1 MADVPE
7 NNRIDSVLDDPGT
20 LAIARV
26 YSEAFLNAAGDNAA
40 EGIEEFTSLLED
52 VLAAS
57 PQFEAMLL
65 TDLSNREEKL
75 GFIDR
80 VIAPN
85 SSEFFANYL
94 RVLAQ
99 HDRLDLLKEILAT
112 VRLEFEKRNG
122 QQRVQ
127 VISAKPLDEE
137 TLARVRERVAAVF
150 SFEPIIE
157 PQTDDGLIGGIVIR
171 VGNSVY
177 DGSLRSWLKQLAK
190 KLHQGSLHEIQSG
203 RDRFSHPEG
212 D

>member
-7 NNRIDSVLDDPGT
+7 NSRIDSVLDDPGT

-26 YSEAFLNAAGDNAA
+26 YSDAFLNAAGDNAA
-40 EGIEEFTSLLED
+40 ERIEEFISFLED
-52 VLAAS
+52 VLAAN
-57 PQFEAMLL
+57 PQFESMLI
-65 TDLSNREEKL
+65 TSLSNRDEKL

-80 VIAPN
+80 VVAPH

-99 HDRLDLLKEILAT
+99 HDRLGILKEVLAT
-112 VRLEFEKRNG
+112 ARLEYEKRNG

-127 VISAKPLDEE
+127 VVSVKPLDQA
-137 TLARVRERVAAVF
+137 TLARVKERVAEAF
-150 SFEPIIE
+150 GFEPIIE
-157 PQTDDGLIGGIVIR
+157 PQTDSSLIGGIVIR

-190 KLHQGSLHEIQSG
+190 KMHQGSLHEIQSG

>member
-1 MADVPE
+1 MPE
-7 NNRIDSVLDDPGT
+7 NSRIDSVLDDPST

-26 YSEAFLNAAGDNAA
+26 YSDAFLNAAGNNAA
-40 EGIEEFTSLLED
+40 EGIEEFTSFLED
-52 VLAAS
+52 ILAAN
-57 PQFEAMLL
+57 PQFESMFV
-65 TDLSNREEKL
+65 TSLSNRDEKL

-80 VIAPN
+80 VVAPH

-112 VRLEFEKRNG
+112 ARLELEKRNG

-127 VISAKPLDEE
+127 VVSVKPLDEA
-137 TLARVRERVAAVF
+137 TMTRVKERVAEAF
-150 SFEPIIE
+150 GFEPIIE
-157 PQTDDGLIGGIVIR
+157 PQTDSSLIGGVVIR

-177 DGSLRSWLKQLAK
+177 DGSLRAWLKQLAK
-190 KLHQGSLHEIQSG
+190 KMYQGSLHEIQSG

>member
-7 NNRIDSVLDDPGT
+7 NSRKDSVLEDPST

-26 YSEAFLNAAGDNAA
+26 YSDAFLNAAGDKAA
-40 EGIEEFTSLLED
+40 EGIEEFTSFLED
-52 VLAAS
+52 VLAAN
-57 PQFEAMLL
+57 PKFESMFV
-65 TDLSNREEKL
+65 TSLSNRDEKL

-80 VIAPN
+80 VVAPH

-99 HDRLDLLKEILAT
+99 HDRLDLLKAILAT
-112 VRLEFEKRNG
+112 ARLEFEKRNG

-127 VISAKPLDEE
+127 VVSVKPLDEA
-137 TLARVRERVAAVF
+137 TLARVKERVAEAF
-150 SFEPIIE
+150 GFEPIIE
-157 PQTDDGLIGGIVIR
+157 PQTDSSLIGGVIIR

-190 KLHQGSLHEIQSG
+190 KMHQGSLHEIQSG

>member
-7 NNRIDSVLDDPGT
+7 NTRIDSVLEDPST

-26 YSEAFLNAAGDNAA
+26 YADAFLKAAGDNAA
-40 EGIEEFTSLLED
+40 EGLEEFASFLDD
-52 VLAAS
+52 VLAANS
-57 PQFEAMLL
+57 EFDSMLVSGL
-65 TDLSNREEKL
+65 LNRDEKL
-75 GFIDR
+75 GLIDR
-80 VIAPN
+80 VVAPN
-85 SSEFFANYL
+85 CSEFFANTL

-112 VRLEFEKRNG
+112 ARIAFEKQNG

-127 VISAKPLDEE
+127 VVSAKPLNEA
-137 TLARVRERVAAVF
+137 TLARVKERVASSF
-150 SFEPIIE
+150 GFEPIIE
-157 PQTDDGLIGGIVIR
+157 PQTDSSLIGGVVIR

-177 DGSLRSWLKQLAK
+177 DGSVRSWLKQLAK
-190 KLHQGSLHEIQSG
+190 TMHQESLHEIQSG

>member
-7 NNRIDSVLDDPGT
+7 NSRIDSVLDDPST

-26 YSEAFLNAAGDNAA
+26 YSDAFLNAAGDKAA
-40 EGIEEFTSLLED
+40 EGIEEFTSLLDD
-52 VLAAS
+52 VLAAN
-57 PQFEAMLL
+57 PQFESMLI
-65 TDLSNREEKL
+65 TGLSNRDEKL

-80 VIAPN
+80 VIAPH

-112 VRLEFEKRNG
+112 ARLELEKRNG

-127 VISAKPLDEE
+127 VVSAKPLDEA
-137 TLARVRERVAAVF
+137 TMARVKERIASAF

-157 PQTDDGLIGGIVIR
+157 PQTDPTLIGGVVIR

-177 DGSLRSWLKQLAK
+177 DGSIRSWLKQLAK
-190 KLHQGSLHEIQSG
+190 SMHQGSLHEIQSG

>member
-1 MADVPE
+1 M
-7 NNRIDSVLDDPGT
+7 T
-20 LAIARV
+20 
-26 YSEAFLNAAGDNAA
+26 FWAAN
-40 EGIEEFTSLLED
+40 
-52 VLAAS
+52 
-57 PQFEAMLL
+57 PQFDSML
-65 TDLSNREEKL
+65 DSGLSNRDEKL

-80 VIAPN
+80 VMAPH

-112 VRLEFEKRNG
+112 ARLEFENETVSSEFRLSVPGLLMRRLWHVSKNG
-122 QQRVQ
+122 LLQPLVLNQLLNLRRIRV
-127 VISAKPLDEE
+127 S
-137 TLARVRERVAAVF
+137 
-150 SFEPIIE
+150 
-157 PQTDDGLIGGIVIR
+157 IGGIVIR

-190 KLHQGSLHEIQSG
+190 TIHQGSLHEIQSG

>member
-26 YSEAFLNAAGDNAA
+26 YSDAFLNASGDNAA

-52 VLAAS
+52 VLAAN

-65 TDLSNREEKL
+65 TDLSNRDEKL

-137 TLARVRERVAAVF
+137 TLARVRERVAAAF

-157 PQTDDGLIGGIVIR
+157 PQTDAGLIGGIVIR

>member
-1 MADVPE
+1 MPE
-7 NNRIDSVLDDPGT
+7 NSRIDSVLDDPGT

-26 YSEAFLNAAGDNAA
+26 YSDAFLNAAGDNAA
-40 EGIEEFTSLLED
+40 ERIEEFISFLED
-52 VLAAS
+52 VLAAN
-57 PQFEAMLL
+57 PQFESMLI
-65 TDLSNREEKL
+65 TSLSNRDEKL

-80 VIAPN
+80 VVAPH

-99 HDRLDLLKEILAT
+99 HDRLGILKEVLAT
-112 VRLEFEKRNG
+112 ARLEYEKRNG

-127 VISAKPLDEE
+127 VVSVKPLDQA
-137 TLARVRERVAAVF
+137 TLARVKERVAEAF
-150 SFEPIIE
+150 GFEPIIE
-157 PQTDDGLIGGIVIR
+157 PQTDSSLIGGIVIR

-190 KLHQGSLHEIQSG
+190 KMHQGSLHEIQSG

>member
-7 NNRIDSVLDDPGT
+7 NSRIDSVLEDPST

-26 YSEAFLNAAGDNAA
+26 YSDAFLNAAGENAA
-40 EGIEEFTSLLED
+40 EGIEELTSLLED
-52 VLAAS
+52 ILATT
-57 PQFEAMLL
+57 PQFESMLI
-65 TDLSNREEKL
+65 TGLSNRDEKL

-80 VIAPN
+80 VIAPH

-112 VRLEFEKRNG
+112 ARLELEKRNG

-127 VISAKPLDEE
+127 VVSAKSLDEA
-137 TLARVRERVAAVF
+137 TMARVKERVAAAF

-157 PQTDDGLIGGIVIR
+157 PQTDPGLIGGIVIR

-177 DGSLRSWLKQLAK
+177 DGSVRSWLKQLAK
-190 KLHQGSLHEIQSG
+190 TMHQGSLHEIQSG